1 MPDADVIIVGSGFG
15 GAVTSCRLAQ
25 AGAKVIVLERG
36 REWGP
41 ETFPRK
47 PTDPWVFDPNDPAKI
62 VSSERLL
69 QDLDSP
75 IRAVSVTSDGTLY
88 VATDQAVLR
97 LGPR

>member
-1 MPDADVIIVGSGFG
+1 
-15 GAVTSCRLAQ
+15 
-25 AGAKVIVLERG
+25 
-36 REWGP
+36 
-41 ETFPRK
+41 
-47 PTDPWVFDPNDPAKI
+47 

-75 IRAVSVTSDGTLY
+75 IRAVSVTGDGTLY